1 MRGPKNPRLRRG
13 VVKASPNRENFY
25 LC

>member
-13 VVKASPNRENFY
+13 VVKASPSGENFHR
-25 LC
+25 C

>member
-1 MRGPKNPRLRRG
+1 MRGLKNPRLRCG
-13 VVKASPNRENFY
+13 VVKASPSGKNFH

>member
-1 MRGPKNPRLRRG
+1 MRGPKNPRLRRD
-13 VVKASPNRENFY
+13 VVKAPPSGEHFH